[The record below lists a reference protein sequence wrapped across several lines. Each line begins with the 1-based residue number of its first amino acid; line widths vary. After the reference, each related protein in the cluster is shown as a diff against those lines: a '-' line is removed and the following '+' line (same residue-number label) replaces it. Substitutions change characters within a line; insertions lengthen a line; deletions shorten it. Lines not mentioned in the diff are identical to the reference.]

1 MEKDQKEQKYKFT
14 KEEREKILKET
25 FKVGRLEDKCE
36 KRSLEAII
44 DDVINAIKDDNDE
57 KDCIRKYWFTKQI
70 EEWKKDDNNK
80 NKEPSND
87 ELMEIVREDLKIRI
101 ANTMLAL
108 KQELKK
114 HKDIKEEDIWFYC
127 SDDNHYVILR
137 HNNNDICQ
145 VSDFN
150 FLWQHISLP
159 YKPFFMKNPND
170 NNKLNGVCIYKHG
183 DDKKKTK
190 WIMACF
196 KDDCTKPQCKITF
209 QTNENNKI
217 TNVEIENKK
226 DSNGKS
232 TYTISLNNKTGKVA
246 QITKKGEV
254 DANKNYAEEI
264 KQLLFEDKINKVLI
278 DRIEDE
284 LDNQQKVVFDKIKEY
299 LGVVKEEK
307 KEEETKEE
315 KKEEEIKEKEKEEKE
330 ENKDININDKSNN
343 IINNETDNQ
352 NQNNN
357 GKSGIANNECSQC
370 LKSIWPFS
378 LCCD

>member
-127 SDDNHYVILR
+127 SYDNSYVSLR
-137 HNNNDICQ
+137 HNNDDICL
-145 VSDFN
+145 VLYFN
-150 FLWQHISLP
+150 HYYKHTSLP
-159 YKPFFMKNPND
+159 YKPFFMNNPND
-170 NNKLNGVCIYKHG
+170 HNNLNGVCIYKHG
-183 DDKKKTK
+183 NDKKKTK

-196 KDDCTKPQCKITF
+196 EDDDMYSQCKITF
-209 QTNENNKI
+209 KTNENNEITDVKI
-217 TNVEIENKK
+217 KTEK
-226 DSNGKS
+226 DSNSKS
-232 TYTISLNNKTGKVA
+232 TYTISLNDEGKVE
-246 QITKKGEV
+246 QITKKGGEV
-254 DANKNYAEEI
+254 NNADCIEEI
-264 KQLLFEDKINKVLI
+264 NNLLFKDDIFKVLRE
-278 DRIEDE
+278 RIEDE
-284 LDNQQKVVFDKIKEY
+284 LDNQQKVVFDKIKEH
-299 LGVVKEEK
+299 LGVVKEEENK
-307 KEEETKEE
+307 EKNKEEEKV
-315 KKEEEIKEKEKEEKE
+315 
-330 ENKDININDKSNN
+330 NINNKSADTNL
-343 IINNETDNQ
+343 DNTPKCFGSYT
-352 NQNNN
+352 NKN
-357 GKSGIANNECSQC
+357 GKKVYRCFGCDIPC
-370 LKSIWPFS
+370 L
-378 LCCD
+378 

>member
-87 ELMEIVREDLKIRI
+87 ELMEIVREELKIRI

-108 KQELKK
+108 EQELKQ
-114 HKDIKEEDIWFYC
+114 HKDIKKDDIWFRQAGK
-127 SDDNHYVILR
+127 YVVLKHIFS
-137 HNNNDICQ
+137 DICY
-145 VSDFN
+145 VLDFRDVYS
-150 FLWQHISLP
+150 HTHPP
-159 YKPFFMKNPND
+159 YKPYFMYNENACDPLK
-170 NNKLNGVCIYKHG
+170 GVCIYNGLNDEKN
-183 DDKKKTK
+183 KK
-190 WIMACF
+190 WIKACF
-196 KDDCTKPQCKITF
+196 IADFLEPQCEITF
-209 QTNENNKI
+209 QTNEKDNI
-217 TNVEIENKK
+217 TKVEIENKK
-226 DSNGKS
+226 DKNSGRS
-232 TYTISLNNKTGKVA
+232 TYTISLNDEGQVEK
-246 QITKKGEV
+246 ITKKGEV